1 MDLDPME
8 YVGNDEEKEAKEELA
23 KDRAKSRL
31 NTLIAVTVAIL
42 ATFMGLCKVKDDNI
56 VQQMQQDQAKSIDSW
71 GWYQAKK
78 TRVVAAKGIVDQL
91 SLAIL
96 SAPAASKPAY
106 EKKIAEYKAYIAKE
120 KADQDDVKKKA
131 EDFDKDYDNWN
142 KHDDQFDLSDAM
154 LAISI
159 ALLAVTSLTQ
169 KRWLFG
175 VAMVPT
181 SIGVIYGTAGLMG
194 LGLHSDLAA
203 KWLGT

>member
-8 YVGNDEEKEAKEELA
+8 YVNNDEKELREEMKE
-23 KDRAKSRL
+23 DRAKSRL

-56 VQQMQQDQAKSIDSW
+56 VQQMQQDQAKSIDTWS
-71 GWYQAKK
+71 WYQAKK
-78 TRVVAAKGIVDQL
+78 TRVKVAEGIVDQL
-91 SLAIL
+91 SLSEL
-96 SAPAASKPAY
+96 SAPAASKPMY
-106 EKKIAEYKAYIAKE
+106 EKKIAGYKKYVEKE
-120 KADQDDVKKKA
+120 KSDQDDVKKKA
-131 EDFDKDYDNWN
+131 EDFDKDYDAWN

-154 LAISI
+154 LALSI

-169 KRWLFG
+169 KKWLFG
-175 VAMVPT
+175 IAMIPT
-181 SIGVIYGTAGLMG
+181 SIGVIYGFAGLMG